1 MSKDVDNNCL
11 EAKAI
16 LIGEAGVGKTNLINV
31 SVGKKFENISK
42 TTSSSNY
49 VRKNYEIDGIKY
61 IVNLWDTAGQER
73 LKSMTKL
80 FFKGSDIVIYVY
92 DITSEQSFISLK
104 NWIDET
110 SNLLENKYV
119 AGIVGNKNDLFLEEK
134 VKENDARNYAE
145 SKGMKFKL
153 VSAKTDPKSFISFLE
168 ELLKDSRQ
176 NLAEKATN
184 ISLKNNDKTK
194 NKKCKC

>member
-1 MSKDVDNNCL
+1 
-11 EAKAI
+11 
-16 LIGEAGVGKTNLINV
+16 
-31 SVGKKFENISK
+31 
-42 TTSSSNY
+42 
-49 VRKNYEIDGIKY
+49 
-61 IVNLWDTAGQER
+61 
-73 LKSMTKL
+73 MTKL

>member
-1 MSKDVDNNCL
+1 MSKDAENNCL

-16 LIGEAGVGKTNLINV
+16 LIGEAGVGKTNLIKV
-31 SVGKKFENISK
+31 SVGKKFENISR

-119 AGIVGNKNDLFLEEK
+119 AGIVGNKIDLFLEEK
-134 VKENDARNYAE
+134 VKENYARNYAE
-145 SKGMKFKL
+145 SKGMKFQL
-153 VSAKTDPKSFISFLE
+153 VSAKTDPKSFIIFLE

-184 ISLKNNDKTK
+184 ISLKNKDKTK